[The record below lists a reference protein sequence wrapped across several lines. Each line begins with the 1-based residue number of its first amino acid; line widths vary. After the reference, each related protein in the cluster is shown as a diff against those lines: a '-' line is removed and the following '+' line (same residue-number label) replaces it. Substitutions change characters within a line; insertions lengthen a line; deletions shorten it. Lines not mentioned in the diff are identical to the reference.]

1 MADMICIALSAKN
14 LHNPDYSNLGQGW
27 FFALSSEKLQW
38 KSTRKGKYFINN
50 IIYKKGRSDD
60 LADTAKVVSRKMLL
74 LEI

>member
-1 MADMICIALSAKN
+1 MADTICVALSAKN
-14 LHNPDYSNLGQGW
+14 PHNPSCSDSGQGW

-38 KSTRKGKYFINN
+38 KSTRKGKYFVNN

-60 LADTAKVVSRKMLL
+60 IADTAKVVSRKMLL